1 MRIIPRARNGDMCVQ
16 SFTKYAKEQDLL
28 VQGQP
33 YIFSKNLSQKY
44 KMKKYKK
51 RIW

>member
-1 MRIIPRARNGDMCVQ
+1 MCVQ

-33 YIFSKNLSQKY
+33 YILSKNLSQKY

-51 RIW
+51 RGFGK